1 MVATAASVVMS
12 QGELSPELI
21 AEAKK
26 RPGGWVYEIVGD
38 YRLDSAIPPE
48 AIRGA
53 WKVDDRGEIVG
64 DFILNPGFQ
73 STDLPENA

>member
-1 MVATAASVVMS
+1 MS
-12 QGELSPELI
+12 RGELSPELI
-21 AEAKK
+21 VEAKK

-38 YRLDSAIPPE
+38 YELGAAIPPE

-64 DFILNPGFQ
+64 DFIPNSDFQ
-73 STDLPENA
+73 PSDLPDV